1 MTAVSLETEKE
12 NQGQEKQAIPSPQ
25 KEGTYGGGWNQWK
38 LSCIVCDCLDIDRV
52 LTRTKWSFLV
62 EGTKNLLGMTSMGL
76 QNRMLPPHDANR
88 LPTLCNYWTE
98 AGKHKGHLQE
108 KRGCIYVTNKMLIT
122 IGQEISQSQWKHE
135 DDLLFL
141 NLIMGI
147 AVWVSEDLLHA
158 FYPKL
163 T

>member
-98 AGKHKGHLQE
+98 AGKRKGHLQE

-141 NLIMGI
+141 NPIMGI